1 MVLSGTHD
9 STLVALS
16 IIVAV
21 LTSFTALSLS
31 SRVRASRG
39 SMRRLWLIAATIAL
53 GGGIW
58 SMHFVAMLAFRMP
71 GMEMSYDLALTVVS
85 LAMAL
90 VFTGLGFAVMNW
102 EVVSAWRIFPAGLL
116 MGSGVLAM
124 HYIGMAAMQMPATVR
139 YDRPWVVISILIA
152 IGAATAAIWLAA
164 REQKLAHRLTAGV
177 VMGLA
182 IAGMHY
188 AGMRA
193 AIFTAT
199 DHADMAHGV
208 ASFGQAFLATL
219 ISGVTL
225 LILAIT
231 LGAAR
236 VERLLQGF
244 ARREARIA
252 LRLKVADV
260 LRARDTDEAL
270 SEVAALIGKHFSVA
284 RTGYGQLDPVEDL
297 FDYDVC
303 WTDGSVPPLLGRL
316 PAAAFGVK
324 IVAALGAGTTVAIDD
339 LLASDL
345 SDEPRT
351 RETAREVDTRS
362 ILVVP
367 FVRDGRLRTIVYLND
382 RQPRQWHREDIAF
395 MEEIAERTRLVIE
408 RAAVEERLRHLN
420 ATLEARIDARTQELR
435 EAQSAL
441 LQSQKMEAIGQLV
454 AGLAHDFNNVLGA
467 MVGAFDMAHRRAD
480 DADRVRRFAEA
491 GLKAG
496 ERGAKLTAQLLS
508 FSRSQH
514 LELRPMYVCDVIQ
527 AGRDLLDRTLGP
539 MIRIELDLNREP
551 IPVLADPT
559 QVEMAVLNLAINARD
574 AMPEGGTVSIRTTV
588 RTIADDVEL
597 ADGDYVEIAV
607 ADTGIGMDEATL
619 RRAMEPFFTT
629 KPVGKG
635 TGLGL
640 AQIYGSARQA
650 GGTVRIE
657 SIPGRGTTVRFLLPR
672 THLLP
677 DDPVTLTGDAQKAP
691 QKALHILLVDD
702 DEDVRSIISS
712 ALRTQGYRISEAEDG
727 PSALADIDVQRPD
740 IAVIDFA
747 MPEMNGAELARH
759 IRERWPNFPVIFA
772 SGFADVEAIRSAVG
786 PGARMLRKPFRIDE
800 LLGAVHDCFPNCASL
815 TET

>member
-1 MVLSGTHD
+1 MVLIGNYD
-9 STLVALS
+9 SALVTLS
-16 IIVAV
+16 IIIAIFA
-21 LTSFTALSLS
+21 SFTSLSLS

-39 SMRRLWLIAATIAL
+39 STRRLWLIAASIAL

-58 SMHFVAMLAFRMP
+58 SMHFVAMLAFSLP
-71 GMEMSYDLALTVVS
+71 GMEMSYDLTLTIVS
-85 LAMAL
+85 LALAL
-90 VFTGLGFAVMNW
+90 AFTGLGFAVMNR
-102 EVVSAWRIFPAGLL
+102 EGVSGWRIFPTGLL

-124 HYIGMAAMQMPATVR
+124 HYIGMAAMQMPATAR
-139 YDRPWVVISILIA
+139 YDRIWIAISIFIA
-152 IGAATAAIWLAA
+152 IGAATAALWLAV
-164 REQKLAHRLTAGV
+164 REQKFAHRLAAGV

-182 IAGMHY
+182 ISGMHY

-193 AIFTAT
+193 ATFTAAN
-199 DHADMAHGV
+199 HADLAHGV
-208 ASFGQAFLATL
+208 ASLGQAFLAML
-219 ISGVTL
+219 VSGVTL
-225 LILAIT
+225 SILAIA

-236 VERLLQGF
+236 LERLLQGF

-270 SEVAALIGKHFSVA
+270 REVAALLGEHFGVE
-284 RTGYGQLDPVEDL
+284 RTGYGQLDPVEDI
-297 FDYDVC
+297 FDYDIC

-324 IVAALGAGTTVAIDD
+324 IVAALNAGVTVAIED
-339 LLASDL
+339 LLTHQL
-345 SDEPRT
+345 SNEART

-382 RQPRQWHREDIAF
+382 RRPRQWHREDIAF

-408 RAAVEERLRHLN
+408 RAAVEEQLRQLN
-420 ATLEARIDARTQELR
+420 ATLEARVEARTQELR
-435 EAQSAL
+435 ETQAAL
-441 LQSQKMEAIGQLV
+441 LQSQKMEAVGQLV

-467 MVGAFDMAHRRAD
+467 MVGAFDMAQRRAD
-480 DADRVRRFAEA
+480 DPDRVRRFAEA

-514 LELRPMYVCDVIQ
+514 LELQPMYVCDVIE
-527 AGRDLLDRTLGP
+527 AVRDLLDRTLGP
-539 MIRIELDLNREP
+539 MIRLELDLNRR
-551 IPVLADPT
+551 PVRVMADPT
-559 QVEMAVLNLAINARD
+559 QVEMAVLNLVINARD
-574 AMPEGGTVSIRTTV
+574 AMPDGGIV
-588 RTIADDVEL
+588 RISTALRAVTEDVEL

-607 ADTGIGMDEATL
+607 ADSGIGMDEATL

-657 SIPGRGTTVRFLLPR
+657 STPGAGTTVRIFLPR
-672 THLLP
+672 TSMEP
-677 DDPVTLTGDAQKAP
+677 SDAATPTDDAGHVPEKA
-691 QKALHILLVDD
+691 AHILLVDD
-702 DEDVRSIISS
+702 DDDVRNVVSS
-712 ALRTQGYRISEAEDG
+712 ALRSHGYKITEAEDG
-727 PSALADIDVQRPD
+727 PTALVAMAAERPD

-747 MPEMNGAELARH
+747 MPEMNGAKLAECMA
-759 IRERWPNFPVIFA
+759 ERWPDLPVLFA
-772 SGFADVEAIRSAVG
+772 SGFADVEAIKSAAG
-786 PGARMLRKPFRIDE
+786 PHARILRKPFRIDE
-800 LLGAVHDCFPNCASL
+800 LLRAVHDSL
-815 TET
+815 KPSRADR